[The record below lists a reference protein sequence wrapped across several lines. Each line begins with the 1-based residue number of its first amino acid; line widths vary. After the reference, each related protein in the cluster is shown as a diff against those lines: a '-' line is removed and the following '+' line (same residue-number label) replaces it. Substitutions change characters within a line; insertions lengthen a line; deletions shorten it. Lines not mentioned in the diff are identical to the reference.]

1 MSVQARTI
9 QDQYDAPQL
18 PRPLVGVCLA
28 FLCGIVYARFFPC
41 SIFLALIALL
51 ILCLSWFTIVRKGL
65 IRPDSAFHWRMV
77 LMLAALVGA
86 VRMESL
92 LQSWDNQLSLV
103 AELSRMGDQEITGTV
118 EETRIYNNQTGI
130 VFLTNVKLAKWNRER
145 ILPGKLELRGSA
157 NKLGDFYP
165 GDELRTTGRISPI
178 RGPSV
183 PTGFDSQTYRYSL
196 NVFASS
202 YLARDSSISRTE
214 PEGWS
219 PIRGFAYGAMNDI
232 QRKLSQDKSLSSES
246 IKQYTGL
253 IASICYGIKSL
264 TPQEIKASL
273 SRSGLAHLTSISG
286 LHVSMVLVVLM
297 LLLKRMGLTRK
308 QAAWIT
314 GAAAIFYVLLV
325 GARIPTLRAVLMTF
339 VILGS
344 YFAERRIDS
353 LNSLALAAIVLLLLY
368 PGELFLPSFQL
379 SFMAVFTLLLI
390 SPVNLYILRNF
401 RFRPLQWFM
410 QGCIT
415 SAAVIT
421 GLAPFTVSYFHLFSW
436 GAIPGNLIAIPV
448 VAFLLPISYAWSFS
462 MMLPFSWLSGL
473 LEQCAVWLCDLL
485 LATINY
491 FSQTVFYYEIP
502 HIPVVCTIL
511 FLGALILMSRPKL
524 QLLEIYRIRIRAY
537 HISLALI
544 GSMIWL
550 PMVYAN
556 FEPLRIDF
564 AALGQ
569 GDCII
574 IRTPDKRTAIIDGGP
589 SLRNQNPLQ
598 TPMLVKYLQSEGID
612 HIDAMFVTHPQSDHI
627 GTLGDVAQHFPV
639 SMLIEGS
646 RESDIETYKKFED
659 VIEHNNIPRK
669 LVHRGDYIKLG
680 ETTTLWVLHP
690 EEQSSNIKQD
700 VNEQSIVLL
709 LMHRDLE
716 ALFTGDIGAKTEKM
730 LCKEFDNWDIDV
742 LKVPHHGS
750 RYASSVEF
758 LEETKPEF
766 AIIQVG
772 RNTYGHPHDEA
783 RYRLFDIGAHVLRND
798 YDGTIQLRYWN
809 NDIRLY
815 ATRSNK
821 LYIYKR

>member
-9 QDQYDAPQL
+9 LDYDDAPQL

-51 ILCLSWFTIVRKGL
+51 ILCLSWFTMVRKGL
-65 IRPDSAFHWRMV
+65 IRPDSVFHWRMI

-103 AELSRMGDQEITGTV
+103 SELSRMGEQEIEGTV
-118 EETRIYNNQTGI
+118 EETRIYNNQAGV
-130 VFLTNVKLAKWNRER
+130 VFLTNVRLTKWSRER
-145 ILPGKLELRGSA
+145 VLPGKLELRGSA
-157 NKLGDFYP
+157 NKLGAFYP
-165 GDELRTTGRISPI
+165 GDVLRTIGRISPI

-196 NVFASS
+196 TVFASS
-202 YLARDSSISRTE
+202 YLAKDSPISRIS

-219 PIRGFAYGAMNDI
+219 PIRGFAYMAVNKI
-232 QRKLSQDKSLSSES
+232 QQELSQDGNLPPES

-253 IASICYGIKSL
+253 IASICYGIRSL
-264 TPQEIKASL
+264 TPQEITTSL
-273 SRSGLAHLTSISG
+273 SHSGLAHLTSISG
-286 LHVSMVLVVLM
+286 LHVSMVLVTLM

-308 QAAWIT
+308 KAAWIT
-314 GAAAIFYVLLV
+314 GVAAILYVLMV
-325 GARIPTLRAVLMTF
+325 GARIPTLRAALMTF
-339 VILGS
+339 VILGA

-390 SPVNLYILRNF
+390 SPVNLYIMRNI
-401 RFRPLQWFM
+401 RFRPLQWVV
-410 QGCIT
+410 QGIVT
-415 SAAVIT
+415 STAVVA
-421 GLAPFTVSYFHLFSW
+421 GLAPFTVSYFHIFSW

-448 VAFLLPISYAWSFS
+448 VAFLLPVSYAWSFS
-462 MMLPFSWLSGL
+462 MMLPLPWLSDL
-473 LEQCAVWLCDLL
+473 LEQCAVGLCDLL
-485 LATINY
+485 LVTINY
-491 FSQTVFYYEIP
+491 FSQTIFYYEIP
-502 HIPVVCTIL
+502 HIPVVCAIL
-511 FLGALILMSRPKL
+511 LLGSVVLMCRPKL
-524 QLLEIYRIRIRAY
+524 QLLEFRNIRLRAY

-544 GSMIWL
+544 GLMIWL
-550 PMVYAN
+550 PLVYAN

-574 IRTPDKRTAIIDGGP
+574 IRTPDQRTAIIDGGP
-589 SLRNQNPLQ
+589 APRNHNKM
-598 TPMLVKYLQSEGID
+598 PMLVKYLQSEGID

-627 GTLGDVAQHFPV
+627 GALGDVARTFPV
-639 SMLIEGS
+639 SMVIEGS

-659 VIEHNNIPRK
+659 VIERNNIPRK
-669 LVHRGDYIKLG
+669 LVHKGDYIQLG
-680 ETTTLWVLHP
+680 ESTTLWVLHP
-690 EEQSSNIKQD
+690 EEQSSTVKQD
-700 VNEQSIVLL
+700 INEQSIVLL
-709 LMHRDLE
+709 LMHRELE
-716 ALFTGDIGAKTEKM
+716 VLLTGDIGAKTEKM
-730 LCKEFDNWDIDV
+730 LCDKFENWDIDV

-750 RYASSVEF
+750 RYASSKEF

-772 RNTYGHPHDEA
+772 RNTYGHPHDDA
-783 RYRLFDIGAHVLRND
+783 RFRLYDIGAHVLRND

-821 LYIYKR
+821 LYIYQR